1 MSNWRE
7 TTTRTAYKWAK
18 DFYDGPLNDGVL
30 PGIKKGLPPRRED
43 AIEEL
48 RKNFQETIR
57 NYYPEESWNDAEEA
71 ELTEFPSKKG
81 YEWTMGLG
89 KALDPK
95 TVIDRDKFEK
105 FNDLVKH
112 DGVDGL
118 GKWYSMTGDQLDYQM
133 KGMGYN
139 PGSQESKNEFLET
152 LRQHQTNYDKMKVVN
167 EYPVS
172 RFLVAAAA
180 PSAYSE
186 AMEQALTDKPVDYD
200 AIKGMFLTDQAFNA
214 VTAGAARVPQWWG
227 LGLATAGSEAARQG
241 YNMGVHGTGFDPS
254 AMILAPVNAL
264 MAGRA
269 PLALSRGVR
278 TADKTGFAA
287 GLRKGAM
294 EAGGDELA
302 KETLKKSLIDAREAA
317 ANGTTTDA
325 GAISLSHKQDMIGKR
340 LGLLGYGERSLT
352 ENSPASAFKAVAND
366 VSSGKGGA
374 REYTIRQMLG
384 LDEATPITDRQV
396 MRSVDRAW
404 KEPLKLSKP
413 VKPGPVEPKI
423 QLREQ
428 PEFELLPGA
437 PEELRYVP
445 PTKETFKWY
454 AKEPDGMLSNGNQKA
469 SRVYFHNETQKRN
482 PDVRKKAEDAA
493 KAEYDSKL
501 AQYDADMKEY
511 GDRVN
516 FAQNDN
522 VIGAK
527 FTEETGKPD
536 NWYIFG
542 REWGRT
548 APMVGAVSGA
558 NVVSPISMA
567 LHGDLEGLKRE
578 GLSVTDK
585 YKEASWYKK
594 LKKANPQA
602 AAAFD
607 AAVKAKKEEE

>member
-1 MSNWRE
+1 
-7 TTTRTAYKWAK
+7 
-18 DFYDGPLNDGVL
+18 
-30 PGIKKGLPPRRED
+30 
-43 AIEEL
+43 
-48 RKNFQETIR
+48 
-57 NYYPEESWNDAEEA
+57 
-71 ELTEFPSKKG
+71 
-81 YEWTMGLG
+81 
-89 KALDPK
+89 
-95 TVIDRDKFEK
+95 
-105 FNDLVKH
+105 
-112 DGVDGL
+112 
-118 GKWYSMTGDQLDYQM
+118 
-133 KGMGYN
+133 
-139 PGSQESKNEFLET
+139 
-152 LRQHQTNYDKMKVVN
+152 
-167 EYPVS
+167 
-172 RFLVAAAA
+172 
-180 PSAYSE
+180 
-186 AMEQALTDKPVDYD
+186 
-200 AIKGMFLTDQAFNA
+200 
-214 VTAGAARVPQWWG
+214 
-227 LGLATAGSEAARQG
+227 
-241 YNMGVHGTGFDPS
+241 
-254 AMILAPVNAL
+254 MILAPVNAL
-264 MAGRA
+264 AAGRA

-278 TADKTGFAA
+278 RADKTTFVE
-287 GLRKGAM
+287 GLNKGAM
-294 EAGGDELA
+294 SVGGDEGA
-302 KETLKKSLIDAREAA
+302 KEALKRELIGARKAA
-317 ANGTTTDA
+317 AKGNSNDA
-325 GAISLSHKQDMIGKR
+325 GAISLSKTQDMIGKR

-352 ENSPASAFKAVAND
+352 ENSPASVAKAVATD
-366 VSSGKGGA
+366 VSTGKGGA

-404 KEPLKLSKP
+404 GEPLKLPRP
-413 VKPGPVEPKI
+413 VKPAPVEPRI

-516 FAQNDN
+516 FAQNDK

-527 FTEETGKPD
+527 FASESVKPSKS
-536 NWYIFG
+536 YTAG
-542 REWGRT
+542 RWLGAE
-548 APMVGAVSGA
+548 APMLAAPSGV

-578 GLSVTDK
+578 GLSVTDR

-607 AAVKAKKEEE
+607 AAMKAKEKEE

>member
-1 MSNWRE
+1 MSDWRE
-7 TTTRTAYKWAK
+7 TTGRTAYKWAEA
-18 DFYDGPLNDGVL
+18 FYDGPLKDGVL
-30 PGIKKGLPPRRED
+30 PGIKKNLPKRRED
-43 AIEEL
+43 AIYKLAQDFVVPIRDFYNEE
-48 RKNFQETIR
+48 N
-57 NYYPEESWNDAEEA
+57 WNDAEEA
-71 ELTEFPSKKG
+71 ELTKFPAKKG
-81 YEWTMGLG
+81 YEWTTGLG

-95 TVIDRDKFEK
+95 TSIDRDKFKK
-105 FNDLVKH
+105 FEDLVKH

-118 GKWYSMTGDQLDYQM
+118 GKWYSMTGDQLDYRM
-133 KGMGYN
+133 KEMGYN
-139 PGSQESKNEFLET
+139 PGNQESKNEFLET
-152 LRQHQTNYDKMKVVN
+152 LRQHQTNYDKMKVVD

-172 RFLVAAAA
+172 RFLAAATA
-180 PSAYSE
+180 PTAYSE

-200 AIKGMFLTDQAFNA
+200 AIKGMALTDQAFNA
-214 VTAGAARVPQWWG
+214 VTAGATRIPQWWG

-302 KETLKKSLIDAREAA
+302 KETLKKSLIDARKAA
-317 ANGTTTDA
+317 ANGTATDA
-325 GAISLSHKQDMIGKR
+325 GAISLGQTQDMIGKR

-352 ENSPASAFKAVAND
+352 ENSQASVAKAVAND
-366 VSSGKGGA
+366 VSAGKGGA

-404 KEPLKLSKP
+404 GEPLKLSKP
-413 VKPGPVEPKI
+413 VKPAPVEPRI

-428 PEFELLPGA
+428 PEFELIPGA

-511 GDRVN
+511 SDRVN

-527 FTEETGKPD
+527 FTGETGKPD
-536 NWYIFG
+536 NWYILG
-542 REWGRT
+542 REWGRV
-548 APMVGAVSGA
+548 APMLGAVSGV

-578 GLSVTDK
+578 GLSVTDR
-585 YKEASWYKK
+585 YKNASWYKK

-607 AAVKAKKEEE
+607 AAMKAKEKEE